1 MGDDS
6 GGYSPGGFFDLL
18 TGTLDRVLQYERIK
32 ADAELAQKPIY
43 GDTAPW
49 YSRDNGGIVQSGKSS
64 PASVSGVPSWVIGLG
79 LGAAALVAV
88 ALLLRR

>member
-1 MGDDS
+1 MGDET
-6 GGYSPGGFFDLL
+6 GGYSSGGFSDLL
-18 TGTLDRVLQYERIK
+18 FGSLDRVLQYERIQ
-32 ADAELAQKPIY
+32 ADVDLAKKPIY

-49 YSRDNGGIVQSGKSS
+49 YNRDNGGIVQSGKSS
-64 PASVSGVPSWVIGLG
+64 PVSGVPSWVIGLG

>member
-1 MGDDS
+1 MGETDGGYAS
-6 GGYSPGGFFDLL
+6 GGFSDLL
-18 TGTLDRVLQYERIK
+18 LGSLDRVLQYERIQ
-32 ADAELAQKPIY
+32 ADSELAKKPIY

-64 PASVSGVPSWVIGLG
+64 PVAVSGVPSWVIGLG